1 MTIPSP
7 DSPEVRLP
15 NKRIGQS
22 VGKETILDCIISAN
36 PHAVTE
42 WRRDGR
48 PLHKSDKYDI
58 DVFRDTYEN
67 SVTLSLRI
75 KNLVA
80 EDYGRYLCLGSN
92 HLGEDQEEM
101 TLYRKL
107 DTIITMCDIIITPV
121 SGQQPSGRRP
131 GGNDSLS

>member
-1 MTIPSP
+1 M
-7 DSPEVRLP
+7 
-15 NKRIGQS
+15 
-22 VGKETILDCIISAN
+22 DCIISAN

-42 WRRDGR
+42 WRRDGK

-75 KNLVA
+75 KNLVK

-107 DTIITMCDIIITPV
+107 DRIIIRIIMIMLRV
-121 SGQQPSGRRP
+121 
-131 GGNDSLS
+131 